1 MELSEKKALTTKK
14 LHKMIKKNIQ
24 KNRKF
29 DIIIVRL
36 SIMEGNYEKDEW
48 IEAPETSKNSEKG

>member
-1 MELSEKKALTTKK
+1 
-14 LHKMIKKNIQ
+14 MIKKNIQ

-48 IEAPETSKNSEKG
+48 IEAPETSENSEKG